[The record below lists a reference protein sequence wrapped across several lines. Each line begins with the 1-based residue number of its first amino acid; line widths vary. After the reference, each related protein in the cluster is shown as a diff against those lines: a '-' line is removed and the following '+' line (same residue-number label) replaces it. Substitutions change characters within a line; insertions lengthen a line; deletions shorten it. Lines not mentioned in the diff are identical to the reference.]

1 MEPCPGCS
9 LGWFSG
15 RESGGGKA
23 HLCFFL
29 GQYIPGLRVYSHLFP
44 VKRQGRT
51 CLVLLVLP
59 GLQWQGG
66 FWQLMCDPV
75 LQLCCT
81 LIPGTLCLPS
91 HPFESHLHLQFS
103 LSQSPLRLLNS
114 SEYQNYRG
122 KKSVL
127 QKPAAISSSSS
138 PAQFST
144 HGSRKT
150 KLILIHNRTSTAH
163 SCNICP
169 YLE

>member
-51 CLVLLVLP
+51 CLVLWVLP

-122 KKSVL
+122 KKICSPETSCYFLLLQPCSVL
-127 QKPAAISSSSS
+127 HTWISENKINSN
-138 PAQFST
+138 T
-144 HGSRKT
+144 
-150 KLILIHNRTSTAH
+150 
-163 SCNICP
+163 
-169 YLE
+169 

>member
-1 MEPCPGCS
+1 
-9 LGWFSG
+9 
-15 RESGGGKA
+15 
-23 HLCFFL
+23 
-29 GQYIPGLRVYSHLFP
+29 
-44 VKRQGRT
+44 
-51 CLVLLVLP
+51 
-59 GLQWQGG
+59 
-66 FWQLMCDPV
+66 MCDPV

-150 KLILIHNRTSTAH
+150 KLILIHNSTSTAH

-169 YLE
+169 YLEQHCSPIKHREGIQGEKALKYVLKPSVNILECIPKHTGDCGSSWSVGEIHSTQRDPHPGLLQGGWH